1 MFSSVLD
8 KIPSLFVT
16 VKSSDTNNMKKNRNT
31 KMIAIPEFRVNLLP
45 DYTISEKIDGSCR
58 LLHQGMVWK
67 RRDIKKNWK
76 TGKFKTPP
84 SSWVQ
89 FTDKQSSEKHK
100 IGFMPI
106 DLNNK
111 EDKWDK
117 SAIDTSN
124 NSIMVHS
131 VIEGIFESK
140 FVKIDELP
148 DMVTMEFIGP
158 KVQGNLYNIKHHGY
172 YIHGSAVIND
182 LKLNLDNAE
191 ESLQQVKDYIV
202 MKNKERFFEGIV
214 VSQDNNYYKFH
225 HNYI

>member
-16 VKSSDTNNMKKNRNT
+16 VKSSDTNNMKKNRNA
-31 KMIAIPEFRVNLLP
+31 KMIAIPEFKVKLLS
-45 DYTISEKIDGSCR
+45 DYIISEKIDGSCR
-58 LLHQGMVWK
+58 LLYQGKVWK
-67 RRDIKKNWK
+67 RRDIKRNKK

-89 FTDKQSSEKHK
+89 FIKKPTLENHR
-100 IGFMPI
+100 IGFIPI
-106 DLNNK
+106 DLNSK

-117 SAIDTSN
+117 SAIDTN

-131 VIEGIFESK
+131 VIEGIFNSK
-140 FVKIDELP
+140 FVNLDELP
-148 DMVTMEFIGP
+148 DMTTMEFIGP
-158 KVQGNLYNIKHHGY
+158 KVQGNPYNIKHHGY
-172 YIHGSAVIND
+172 YLHGSAVIND
-182 LKLNLDNAE
+182 LKLNLDNAD

-214 VSQDNNYYKFH
+214 VSQNNNYYKFH